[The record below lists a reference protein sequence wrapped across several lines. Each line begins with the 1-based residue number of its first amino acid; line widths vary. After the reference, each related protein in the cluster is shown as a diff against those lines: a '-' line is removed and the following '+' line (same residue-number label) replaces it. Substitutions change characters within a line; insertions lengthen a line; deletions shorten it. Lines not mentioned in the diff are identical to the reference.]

1 MPSYTFVADSPTSSL
16 TSTAGG
22 LSTAAA
28 TTLARL
34 FCDSNVGSDD
44 LADTDMQNN
53 FILELI
59 SAVGPVIA
67 FDAVCRQLVKISN
80 TVVEA
85 TSGTPYAAL
94 AENTYIEYLATYVL
108 RDAQS
113 NIEVSSTQ
121 TTEFLPQQFQ
131 TLAAFANARVPISQM
146 LAVVDYHILMLYL
159 TTITTNVTN
168 VETLNYTNRSNP
180 YSASYSYSTYAA
192 DDNISTA
199 QHTYSISTLAQYGG
213 VVFSD
218 AVPSDHIVAGVLAD
232 PVYSDDDNKIYG
244 LIASLATVC
253 STSHPIRS
261 TYNLLIKPANYTL
274 DLALT
279 PLKKLSKAV
288 RTARGNFTLV
298 RLSTYSQLPTTDKKK
313 MWFYNM
319 VNKTSGGVI
328 PAELVPGA
336 EYDPTQKQLITVS
349 ALTSQSAQ
357 SIYNSLNLA
366 TENES
371 TSDTTAVSEI
381 KTLKQYGKTIG
392 DIRAITDKKSYAIPL
407 YNDPKNFADA
417 GFNNTELSNGFSSF
431 TLGANYDFAVLIGL
445 AKYEKNVTTD
455 LRMSPVKTTETTYSF
470 NYVDPDAIGNSTL
483 VNKLKSIV
491 TAPTTDI
498 VLNLSGTD
506 ASKNLQTHIYN
517 CWKDYNDTAIGITVA
532 NAEPA
537 ILRFL
542 HSSAALGATDDD
554 TKVKGAFAASLDLPN
569 MYKFSK
575 LSYVLAASA
584 SSLTPKDFMKISEFA
599 SYKAATL
606 ITYAIFP
613 NTTVKSTVASSDP
626 KSNTFY
632 VSPGSSS
639 ATKYYT
645 LGSFSRNFYNATG
658 TPNLS
663 VTYFDN
669 GATFTSVYPYMATS
683 TNTKIDGVKTSAW
696 PKEIVFS
703 HYSLLLKDVVEDNA
717 LKMNSK
723 FPQPLSDAALVSSTD
738 SLITISNSTPIST
751 LWCTF
756 TDLLL
761 GPNTAA
767 VSGATDKLAKF
778 DNTSYKAILKTLPL
792 QSAILPQYIKID
804 LAKNLAGSTT
814 TEVFVGLGLP
824 MDIALYVAR
833 NIKASSSTI
842 SVNAIALNSE
852 YSRHARRSIFA
863 NAQESAQQLTA
874 DAFIGLVWPVA
885 SLSTIMNGSYP
896 LNLNI
901 VDLLTLTIT
910 TTEADAEGFISST
923 VSKRLAYNR
932 TSDRQAIVS
941 LFYPGIIDAKRD
953 SLAAL
958 YNADDIY
965 DFISTNNL

>member
-1 MPSYTFVADSPTSSL
+1 
-16 TSTAGG
+16 
-22 LSTAAA
+22 
-28 TTLARL
+28 
-34 FCDSNVGSDD
+34 
-44 LADTDMQNN
+44 
-53 FILELI
+53 
-59 SAVGPVIA
+59 
-67 FDAVCRQLVKISN
+67 
-80 TVVEA
+80 
-85 TSGTPYAAL
+85 
-94 AENTYIEYLATYVL
+94 
-108 RDAQS
+108 
-113 NIEVSSTQ
+113 
-121 TTEFLPQQFQ
+121 
-131 TLAAFANARVPISQM
+131 
-146 LAVVDYHILMLYL
+146 
-159 TTITTNVTN
+159 
-168 VETLNYTNRSNP
+168 
-180 YSASYSYSTYAA
+180 
-192 DDNISTA
+192 
-199 QHTYSISTLAQYGG
+199 
-213 VVFSD
+213 
-218 AVPSDHIVAGVLAD
+218 
-232 PVYSDDDNKIYG
+232 
-244 LIASLATVC
+244 
-253 STSHPIRS
+253 
-261 TYNLLIKPANYTL
+261 
-274 DLALT
+274 
-279 PLKKLSKAV
+279 
-288 RTARGNFTLV
+288 
-298 RLSTYSQLPTTDKKK
+298 
-313 MWFYNM
+313 M
-319 VNKTSGGVI
+319 VNKTSGAVLAA
-328 PAELVPGA
+328 AELVPGA

-371 TSDTTAVSEI
+371 TNATTAVSEI

-392 DIRAITDKKSYAIPL
+392 EIRAITDKKSYAIPL

-445 AKYEKNVTTD
+445 AKYDKNVTTD
-455 LRMSPVKTTETTYSF
+455 LRMSPVNTSSNTYSF
-470 NYVDPDAIGNSTL
+470 DYVDPNAIGSSTL

-491 TAPTTDI
+491 TAPTTDT
-498 VLNLSGTD
+498 VLNLSGTG
-506 ASKNLQTHIYN
+506 ASKNLQTHIFN
-517 CWKDYNDTAIGITVA
+517 CWKEYNDTAIGITVA
-532 NAEPA
+532 NGEPA

-542 HSSAALGATDDD
+542 HSSAALGATDADAD
-554 TKVKGAFAASLDLPN
+554 VKGAFAASLDLPN

-584 SSLTPKDFMKISEFA
+584 STLTPKDFMKISEFA
-599 SYKAATL
+599 TYTAATL
-606 ITYAIFP
+606 IAYAIFP
-613 NTTVKSTVASSDP
+613 NTTVKSTVAASTEP

-632 VSPGSSS
+632 VSSGSLS
-639 ATKYYT
+639 AAKYYT
-645 LGSFSRNFYNATG
+645 LGSFSRNYYNAIG
-658 TPNLS
+658 TPTLS
-663 VTYFDN
+663 VKYFDN

-683 TNTKIDGVKTSAW
+683 TTTKIDSVKSSAW

-723 FPQPLSDAALVSSTD
+723 FPQPLSDAALDSSTT
-738 SLITISNSTPIST
+738 SLT
-751 LWCTF
+751 LWCRF

-761 GPNTAA
+761 GPNTEA
-767 VSGATDKLAKF
+767 VNGATDKLAKF

-804 LAKNLAGSTT
+804 LAKNLAGNTS

-833 NIKASSSTI
+833 SKNSTTI

-863 NAQESAQQLTA
+863 NAQEAAQQLTA

>member
-1 MPSYTFVADSPTSSL
+1 MPSYTFVADSSTSSL

-113 NIEVSSTQ
+113 NIEVSSIQ

-159 TTITTNVTN
+159 TTITPTN

-180 YSASYSYSTYAA
+180 YSASYSYSTYSA

-199 QHTYSISTLAQYGG
+199 KHTYSISTLAQYGG

-218 AVPSDHIVAGVLAD
+218 AVSSDHIVAGVLAD

-274 DLALT
+274 DLAST
-279 PLKKLSKAV
+279 PKKLSKAV

-298 RLSTYSQLPTTDKKK
+298 RLSTYSQLPTTDKKN

-319 VNKTSGGVI
+319 VNKTSGAVLAA
-328 PAELVPGA
+328 AELVPGA

-371 TSDTTAVSEI
+371 SDVTTAVSEI

-392 DIRAITDKKSYAIPL
+392 EIRAITDKKSYAIPL
-407 YNDPKNFADA
+407 YNVPKNFADA

-431 TLGANYDFAVLIGL
+431 TLGANYDFAALIGL
-445 AKYEKNVTTD
+445 AKYDKNTTTD
-455 LRMSPVKTTETTYSF
+455 LRMSPVHITATTYSF
-470 NYVDPDAIGNSTL
+470 DYVDPNAIGSSTL

-491 TAPTTDI
+491 TAPTTDT
-498 VLNLSGTD
+498 VLNLSSSG
-506 ASKNLQTHIYN
+506 ASKNLQTHILN
-517 CWKDYNDTAIGITVA
+517 CWKEYNDTAIGITVA

-542 HSSAALGATDDD
+542 HSSAALGAIDADAN
-554 TKVKGAFAASLDLPN
+554 VKGAFAASLDLPN

-584 SSLTPKDFMKISEFA
+584 STLTPKDFMKRSEFA
-599 SYKAATL
+599 TYKAATL
-606 ITYAIFP
+606 ITYATFP
-613 NTTVKSTVASSDP
+613 NTTVKSTVAVSGTTIVP

-632 VSPGSSS
+632 VSSGSSS

-645 LGSFSRNFYNATG
+645 LGSFKYTHYNTA
-658 TPNLS
+658 
-663 VTYFDN
+663 VTDSPSDPISYFDN

-683 TNTKIDGVKTSAW
+683 TTTKIDGIKSTNW
-696 PKEIVFS
+696 PPEIVFS

-723 FPQPLSDAALVSSTD
+723 FPQPLSDAALASSTD
-738 SLITISNSTPIST
+738 LLTSNSA
-751 LWCTF
+751 LWCSF

-767 VSGATDKLAKF
+767 VNGATDKLAKF

-792 QSAILPQYIKID
+792 QSATLPQ
-804 LAKNLAGSTT
+804 
-814 TEVFVGLGLP
+814 
-824 MDIALYVAR
+824 
-833 NIKASSSTI
+833 
-842 SVNAIALNSE
+842 
-852 YSRHARRSIFA
+852 
-863 NAQESAQQLTA
+863 
-874 DAFIGLVWPVA
+874 
-885 SLSTIMNGSYP
+885 
-896 LNLNI
+896 
-901 VDLLTLTIT
+901 IT
-910 TTEADAEGFISST
+910 DC
-923 VSKRLAYNR
+923 
-932 TSDRQAIVS
+932 
-941 LFYPGIIDAKRD
+941 P
-953 SLAAL
+953 
-958 YNADDIY
+958 
-965 DFISTNNL
+965 

>member
-1 MPSYTFVADSPTSSL
+1 MPSYTFVADSSTSSL

-121 TTEFLPQQFQ
+121 STDFLPQQFQ

-159 TTITTNVTN
+159 TTITPTNVD
-168 VETLNYTNRSNP
+168 TLNYTNQSNP
-180 YSASYSYSTYAA
+180 YSASYSYSKYVA

-199 QHTYSISTLAQYGG
+199 KHTYSISTLAQYGG

-218 AVPSDHIVAGVLAD
+218 AVSSDHIVAGVLAD
-232 PVYSDDDNKIYG
+232 PVYLDNDDKIYG

-261 TYNLLIKPANYTL
+261 TYNLLIKPAYYTL
-274 DLALT
+274 DLPNT
-279 PLKKLSKAV
+279 KLSKNV

-298 RLSTYSQLPTTDKKK
+298 RLSTYSQLPTTDKKN

-319 VNKTSGGVI
+319 VNKSSGAVI
-328 PAELVPGA
+328 AAELVPGA

-371 TSDTTAVSEI
+371 NDASTAVSEI
-381 KTLKQYGKTIG
+381 KTLKQYGKTIVE
-392 DIRAITDKKSYAIPL
+392 IRAITDKKSYAIPL
-407 YNDPKNFADA
+407 YNTPKNFADA

-445 AKYEKNVTTD
+445 AKYDKNTTTD
-455 LRMSPVKTTETTYSF
+455 LRMSPVNITSGTYSF
-470 NYVDPDAIGNSTL
+470 DYVDPNAIGSSTL

-491 TAPTTDI
+491 TAPTTDT
-498 VLNLSGTD
+498 VLNLSGIG
-506 ASKNLQTHIYN
+506 ASKNLQTHILN
-517 CWKDYNDTAIGITVA
+517 CWKEYNDTAIGITVA
-532 NAEPA
+532 NGEPA

-542 HSSAALGATDDD
+542 HSSAALGATVADAN
-554 TKVKGAFAASLDLPN
+554 VKGAFAASLDLPN

-584 SSLTPKDFMKISEFA
+584 STLTPKDFMKISEFA
-599 SYKAATL
+599 TYKAATV

-613 NTTVKSTVASSDP
+613 NTSVKSTVADSSSL

-632 VSPGSSS
+632 VTSGSSS
-639 ATKYYT
+639 VNQYYT
-645 LGSFSRNFYNATG
+645 LGSFKYTHYNTA
-658 TPNLS
+658 
-663 VTYFDN
+663 VTDLASDPIKYFDN

-683 TNTKIDGVKTSAW
+683 TTTKIDGIKSSAW

-717 LKMNSK
+717 LKMNPK
-723 FPQPLSDAALVSSTD
+723 FPQPLSDAALASSTT
-738 SLITISNSTPIST
+738 SLITTSA
-751 LWCTF
+751 LWCSF

-767 VSGATDKLAKF
+767 ANGATDKLAKF

-804 LAKNLAGSTT
+804 LAKNLSSTT
-814 TEVFVGLGLP
+814 STEVFVGLGLP

-833 NIKASSSTI
+833 NIATSSSI
-842 SVNAIALNSE
+842 NVNAITLNSE

-863 NAQESAQQLTA
+863 NAQEAAQQLTA

-941 LFYPGIIDAKRD
+941 LFYPSIIDAKRD